1 VLARLSGRLAL
12 VRDTHLH
19 TRLIAAAFALL
30 LGMGSAWAE
39 YPERPIRLIVPFP
52 AGGSVDLIA
61 RLVTAR
67 MAEDLKQSFVI
78 ENRGGAG
85 GVIATDAVAKAPP
98 DGYTLLLTAPN
109 HTINAALQPKLPYDT
124 EKDLA
129 PIALIAE
136 VPELLVSH
144 PDAPFADFAGLLAYA
159 KANPGKLNY
168 SSAGNGTLSHVT
180 MELLLR
186 GFGLKVTHIPYR
198 GAAPAM
204 TDLLAGQVQIKL
216 DTYATASAHVAS
228 GKLRALAY
236 AGRARL
242 KQMPGVPTVAELG
255 LAGYTGVLWTGLLAP
270 AGTPQPVISKLAAAV
285 KHAVNAN
292 ELAER
297 LQREGIDP
305 LGGTPAEF
313 AALIAHEIAQW
324 RELAKSA
331 SITLD

>member
-1 VLARLSGRLAL
+1 
-12 VRDTHLH
+12 
-19 TRLIAAAFALL
+19 
-30 LGMGSAWAE
+30 MGSAWAE

-61 RLVTAR
+61 RLVAAR

-85 GVIATDAVAKAPP
+85 GVIATDAAAKAPP
-98 DGYTLLLTAPN
+98 DGYTLVLTAPN

-124 EKDLA
+124 EKDFA
-129 PIALIAE
+129 PIALVAE

-144 PDAPFADFAGLLAYA
+144 PDAPFADFAGFLKYA

-186 GFGLKVTHIPYR
+186 GFGIAVTHIPYR

-204 TDLLAGQVQIKL
+204 TDLLAGQVQVKL
-216 DTYATASAHVAS
+216 DTYATASAHVAA

-236 AGRARL
+236 AGRTRSKL
-242 KQMPGVPTVAELG
+242 TPDVPTVAELG
-255 LAGYTGVLWTGLLAP
+255 LPDYVGVLWTGLLAP
-270 AGTPQPVISKLAAAV
+270 ADTPPAVIERLAASAQR
-285 KHAVNAN
+285 AVNAP

-305 LGGTPAEF
+305 IGGTPAEF
-313 AALIAHEIAQW
+313 TRLVTREIAQW

-331 SITLD
+331 RITLD